1 MAYDIEV
8 LPAGARALKKLEPRV
23 AARLSGAIDALADE
37 PRPHGVKKLEGAK
50 DLYRVRVGQYRI
62 IYQIHD
68 DKLVIVVVTLGHR
81 RDVYR

>member
-1 MAYDIEV
+1 MAYDIKV
-8 LPAGARALKKLEPRV
+8 LPAGARALKKLEARV
-23 AARLSGAIDALADE
+23 AVRLASAIDSLADD

-50 DLYRVRVGQYRI
+50 DLYRVRVGPYRI

-68 DKLVIVVVTLGHR
+68 AKLLIVVVTLGHR